1 MKLLF
6 FVWQLGALV
15 GCLHPFNLVLYGVGF
30 CAQRAD
36 NVLCCR

>member
-15 GCLHPFNLVLYGVGF
+15 GCLHPFNLVLYG
-30 CAQRAD
+30 AEMK
-36 NVLCCR
+36 